1 MHTDLHINVTLDDY
15 RAFLSFVQT
24 RAKNATSQGNN
35 PILARSLT
43 FFVWMGIGIAF
54 LLLVNNLGGRIHLPS
69 AIGAAVL
76 VFIIVVSMIYW
87 HMKKL
92 QDQMLPQPDGAVLG
106 SHLYQVR
113 EDALHVRSSFGTTQ
127 LAWRGIKSLE
137 ETPTHFFLFIDRSVG
152 FILPK
157 RSFATESQQN
167 NFKSAVIERCGST
180 KNK

>member
-1 MHTDLHINVTLDDY
+1 MHTDLRIDVTLDDY

-24 RAKNATSQGNN
+24 KAKDATSQGSN

-76 VFIIVVSMIYW
+76 VFTIVVSMIYW

-113 EDALHVRSSFGTTQ
+113 EDALHIRSSFGATQ
-127 LAWRGIKSLE
+127 LTWSGIKSLE

-157 RSFATESQQN
+157 RSFAGESQQSI
-167 NFKSAVIERCGST
+167 FRSTVTERCGST
-180 KNK
+180 RT